1 MILIGGSNNET
12 DMVRNV
18 IKSRWPYPIT
28 RDEELFLDEKNK
40 AWLFKMKRQPWAVSY
55 GNKSFDKAVEIAQTL
70 LRKSLPPPKN
80 TDADSG
86 KSILVFL
93 LKVSNNIRNSSS
105 LGNFKVFHGVL
116 FLIRLGMKNI
126 SCAFSSILHMSSY

>member
-1 MILIGGSNNET
+1 MDFKCSLLLFSGTNKLILIGGSNNET

-93 LKVSNNIRNSSS
+93 LKVS
-105 LGNFKVFHGVL
+105 
-116 FLIRLGMKNI
+116 KNI
-126 SCAFSSILHMSSY
+126 